1 MGITITTIL
10 AMLSTDIAMAT
21 DTLPG
26 VLYPVV
32 DSMIFVAQEQEVVVQ
47 TGNQVVP
54 VVQVE
59 EQEEAAAAAA
69 LLSILLEVEAL
80 AEVEIW

>member
-1 MGITITTIL
+1 
-10 AMLSTDIAMAT
+10 MLSTDIAMAT

-32 DSMIFVAQEQEVVVQ
+32 ASMIFVAQEQEVVVQ

-54 VVQVE
+54 VVPAVDQE
-59 EQEEAAAAAA
+59 EEAAAAAA

>member
-1 MGITITTIL
+1 
-10 AMLSTDIAMAT
+10 MLSTDIAMAT

-26 VLYPVV
+26 VLYPAEA
-32 DSMIFVAQEQEVVVQ
+32 SMIFVAQEQEVVVQ
-47 TGNQVVP
+47 TGNPVVP
-54 VVQVE
+54 VVQA
-59 EQEEAAAAAA
+59 EQEEGAA

>member
-1 MGITITTIL
+1 
-10 AMLSTDIAMAT
+10 MLSTDIAMAT

-26 VLYPVV
+26 VLYPVEA
-32 DSMIFVAQEQEVVVQ
+32 SMIFVAQEQEVVVP

>member
-1 MGITITTIL
+1 
-10 AMLSTDIAMAT
+10 MLSTDIAMAT

-32 DSMIFVAQEQEVVVQ
+32 ASMIFVAQEQEVVVQ

>member
-1 MGITITTIL
+1 
-10 AMLSTDIAMAT
+10 MLSIDIAMAT

-26 VLYPVV
+26 VLYPAA
-32 DSMIFVAQEQEVVVQ
+32 SRIFGAQEQEVVVRPE
-47 TGNQVVP
+47 NQVVP
-54 VVQVE
+54 VVQA
-59 EQEEAAAAAA
+59 EQEEEAAAAAVA

>member
-1 MGITITTIL
+1 
-10 AMLSTDIAMAT
+10 MLSTDIAMAT

-26 VLYPVV
+26 VLYPAAT
-32 DSMIFVAQEQEVVVQ
+32 SMIFVAQEQEVVVQ

-54 VVQVE
+54 VVPA

>member
-1 MGITITTIL
+1 
-10 AMLSTDIAMAT
+10 MLSIDIAMAT

-26 VLYPVV
+26 VLYPAA
-32 DSMIFVAQEQEVVVQ
+32 SMIFVAQEQEVVVRPE
-47 TGNQVVP
+47 NQVVP
-54 VVQVE
+54 VVQAEQE
-59 EQEEAAAAAA
+59 EEEAAAVA

>member
-1 MGITITTIL
+1 
-10 AMLSTDIAMAT
+10 MLSTDIAMAT

-47 TGNQVVP
+47 AGNQVVP

>member
-1 MGITITTIL
+1 
-10 AMLSTDIAMAT
+10 MLSTDIAMAT

-26 VLYPVV
+26 VLYPAAT
-32 DSMIFVAQEQEVVVQ
+32 SMIFVAQEQEVVVQ

-59 EQEEAAAAAA
+59 QEEEEVAAAAA

>member
-1 MGITITTIL
+1 
-10 AMLSTDIAMAT
+10 MLSTDIAMAT

-26 VLYPVV
+26 VLYPVA
-32 DSMIFVAQEQEVVVQ
+32 SMIFVAQEQEVVVP

-54 VVQVE
+54 VVQVAD
-59 EQEEAAAAAA
+59 QEEAAAAAA

>member
-1 MGITITTIL
+1 
-10 AMLSTDIAMAT
+10 MLSTDIAMAT

-26 VLYPVV
+26 VLYPAEA
-32 DSMIFVAQEQEVVVQ
+32 SMIFVAQEQEVVVQ
-47 TGNQVVP
+47 TGNPVVP
-54 VVQVE
+54 VALQA
-59 EQEEAAAAAA
+59 EQEAAAAA

>member
-1 MGITITTIL
+1 
-10 AMLSTDIAMAT
+10 MLSIDIAMAT

-26 VLYPVV
+26 VLYPAAT
-32 DSMIFVAQEQEVVVQ
+32 SMIFVAQEQEVVVQ

-54 VVQVE
+54 VVQAA
-59 EQEEAAAAAA
+59 EQEEAEAAAAAA

>member
-1 MGITITTIL
+1 
-10 AMLSTDIAMAT
+10 MLSIDIAMAS

-26 VLYPVV
+26 VWYPAA
-32 DSMIFVAQEQEVVVQ
+32 SMIFVAQEQEVVVRPE
-47 TGNQVVP
+47 NRVVP

-59 EQEEAAAAAA
+59 QEAEAAAA

>member
-1 MGITITTIL
+1 
-10 AMLSTDIAMAT
+10 MLSTDIAMAT

-32 DSMIFVAQEQEVVVQ
+32 DSMIFVAQEQEVVVP

-54 VVQVE
+54 VVQVAD
-59 EQEEAAAAAA
+59 QEEAAAAAA

>member
-1 MGITITTIL
+1 
-10 AMLSTDIAMAT
+10 
-21 DTLPG
+21 
-26 VLYPVV
+26 
-32 DSMIFVAQEQEVVVQ
+32 MIFVAQEQEVVVP

-54 VVQVE
+54 VVQVAD
-59 EQEEAAAAAA
+59 QEEAAAAAA

>member
-1 MGITITTIL
+1 
-10 AMLSTDIAMAT
+10 MLSTDIAMAT

-26 VLYPVV
+26 VLYLVEA
-32 DSMIFVAQEQEVVVQ
+32 SMIFVAQEQEVVVP

-54 VVQVE
+54 VVQAE

>member
-1 MGITITTIL
+1 
-10 AMLSTDIAMAT
+10 MLSTDIAMAT

-54 VVQVE
+54 VAPAA
-59 EQEEAAAAAA
+59 QEEEAAAAAAAA

>member
-1 MGITITTIL
+1 
-10 AMLSTDIAMAT
+10 MLSIDIAMAT

-26 VLYPVV
+26 VLYPAA
-32 DSMIFVAQEQEVVVQ
+32 SRMIFGAQEQEVVVRPE
-47 TGNQVVP
+47 NQVVP
-54 VVQVE
+54 VAA
-59 EQEEAAAAAA
+59 EQEEEEGAAAVA

>member
-1 MGITITTIL
+1 
-10 AMLSTDIAMAT
+10 MLSIDIAMAT

-26 VLYPVV
+26 VLYLVEA
-32 DSMIFVAQEQEVVVQ
+32 SMIFVAQEQEVVVP

-54 VVQVE
+54 VVPAADQE
-59 EQEEAAAAAA
+59 EEAAAAAA

>member
-1 MGITITTIL
+1 
-10 AMLSTDIAMAT
+10 MLSTDIAMAT

-32 DSMIFVAQEQEVVVQ
+32 ASMIFVAQEQEVVVQ

-54 VVQVE
+54 VAPAAQE
-59 EQEEAAAAAA
+59 EEAAAAAA

>member
-1 MGITITTIL
+1 
-10 AMLSTDIAMAT
+10 
-21 DTLPG
+21 
-26 VLYPVV
+26 
-32 DSMIFVAQEQEVVVQ
+32 MIFVAQEQEVVVRPE
-47 TGNQVVP
+47 NQVVP
-54 VVQVE
+54 VVQA

>member
-1 MGITITTIL
+1 
-10 AMLSTDIAMAT
+10 MLSTDIAMAT